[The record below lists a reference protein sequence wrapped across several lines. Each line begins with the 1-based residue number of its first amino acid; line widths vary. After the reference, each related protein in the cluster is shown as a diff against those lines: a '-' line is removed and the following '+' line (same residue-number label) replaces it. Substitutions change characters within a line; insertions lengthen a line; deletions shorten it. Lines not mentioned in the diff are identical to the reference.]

1 MTVSTDEEFAPAE
14 DSIDWAESAA
24 DELSTLITAFF
35 KRDVASIVV
44 EDDPNTGGKVQKL
57 KFTADIPKDFR
68 RKATEALNN
77 ARHSFDQSVFAARN
91 ILTGRSAKSVYYP
104 WSQNPTDLSR
114 LLQTRGIDQR
124 LWDTIRTH
132 EPYPTSDLY
141 AGGDDLIRTLA
152 TIANNKHTVGMMV
165 NGLIAQTKFP
175 NITGRTVH
183 QLKVLNPQWDARK
196 KEAELVR
203 WVGDVEIDG
212 DYQFKFVICLK
223 DSRLA
228 KPVDAMLAVRH
239 FTQRAKEVCESI
251 KAKCVELA
259 S

>member
-1 MTVSTDEEFAPAE
+1 MIDRIDEEFAPAE
-14 DSIDWAESAA
+14 DSIDWAEGAA
-24 DELSTLITAFF
+24 RELDDLIRAFF
-35 KRDVASIVV
+35 ERDVASIIV

-68 RKATEALNN
+68 RKTTEALNN

-91 ILTGRSAKSVYYP
+91 ILAGRAAKSVYYP
-104 WSQNPTDLSR
+104 WSQSPTDLDR
-114 LLQTRGIDQR
+114 LLQARGVDQR
-124 LWDTIRTH
+124 LWDTIRAH
-132 EPYPTSDLY
+132 EPYPTSDVY

-152 TIANNKHTVGMMV
+152 TIANNKHTVGLTV

-175 NITGRTVH
+175 NITGHTVRN
-183 QLKVLNPQWDARK
+183 LEVLVPQWDTRK

-212 DYQFKFVICLK
+212 DYQFRFVICLK
-223 DSRLA
+223 DSRLSQ
-228 KPVDAMLAVRH
+228 PVDAMFALRS
-239 FTQRAKEVCESI
+239 FTQRAKTVCETI
-251 KAKCVELA
+251 KTKCFELA